1 MSITREIEQQLIGK
15 LLMHPALIFEYQDL
29 LGECAFE
36 PVNQKIFDEIS
47 ANVTSGKVSTVAIAK
62 TVSGHFAGKQAEAMK
77 YLTSCRALVDLN
89 ESTEQQLIYLI
100 EQKQNNTLLKQTVLW
115 HEMAKSGV
123 AVDEIKTHVMDFFN
137 KVETSDKNATK
148 PFLDHVVHLSEVI
161 DNNRK
166 SDKKNDL
173 RTGLN
178 DYDTFTGGMQLS
190 DLEIIA
196 GKSSMGKTAFVLGR
210 VRHLATMGIPVAVF
224 NYEMSAVQLTARI
237 VSKAVGISSKRM
249 LMYPLSDTEL
259 DRYHGNLSKVEG
271 LPIYIGDTRANNL
284 QSGIKQLRFLVK
296 KYGVKYAVFDFIQR
310 MSIAGMRGNDEQ
322 MLGDIAKGLKNE
334 AKALNI
340 KIDGLSQLA
349 RGEKSTEGRE
359 PRLSDLRGSGQIEEA
374 ADIVTLIHRPEYYLK
389 QDTPDD
395 EIGKAKII
403 IAKGRN
409 IGVTD
414 FWVGYDAEFTDF
426 HNLDTYEQKLTSI
439 QPNYDF

>member
-1 MSITREIEQQLIGK
+1 MSTTRDIEQQLIGK
-15 LLMHPALIFEYQDL
+15 LLMNPALIFEYEDL

-47 ANVTSGKVSTVAIAK
+47 TSVSSGKVSTVAIAK

-115 HEMAKSGV
+115 HDMAKSGV

-137 KVETSDKNATK
+137 KFEMSDKNETK

-166 SDKKNDL
+166 SDKKNGL

-178 DYDTFTGGMQLS
+178 DYDIFTGGMQLS

-237 VSKAVGISSKRM
+237 VSKAVGISSKNM

-259 DRYHGNLSKVEG
+259 NQYHSNLNKVEG
-271 LPIYIGDTRANNL
+271 MPIYIADTSGSSL
-284 QSGIKQLRFLVK
+284 QAGLKQLRFLVK

-310 MSIAGMRGNDEQ
+310 MKIYGHKANREQEVGTIAQE
-322 MLGDIAKGLKNE
+322 LKNE

-340 KIDGLSQLA
+340 KIDALSQLN
-349 RGEKSTEGRE
+349 RDKNREGKE
-359 PRLSDLRGSGQIEEA
+359 PVLGDLRDSGQVEEA
-374 ADIVTLIHRPEYYLK
+374 ADIVTFIHRPEYYLK

-414 FWVGYDAEFTDF
+414 FWVGYNAEFTDF
-426 HNLDTYEQKLTSI
+426 HNLDKYEQKLTSI